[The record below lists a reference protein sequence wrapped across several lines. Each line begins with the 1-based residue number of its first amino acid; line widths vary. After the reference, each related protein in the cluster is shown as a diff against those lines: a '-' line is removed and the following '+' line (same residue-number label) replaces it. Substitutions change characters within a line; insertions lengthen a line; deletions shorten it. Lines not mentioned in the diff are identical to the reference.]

1 MVLGLNSERNMKMK
15 CLFAMVAA
23 ALTLAAVAQ
32 DPTPGKPRWAPAGTI
47 DPIVRAALNPKV
59 SKKIGL
65 TEEQQ
70 AKLKAVAG
78 DKDVLKALQEKVRAG
93 TSRQAELLAA
103 EKIDEAAVMAAL
115 DEVFAARKEVAKHQ
129 MKRLIAVKSILTPEQ
144 VKMATEAFRSLKRTK
159 KAKADE

>member
-1 MVLGLNSERNMKMK
+1 MVLGFNKERNMKMK
-15 CLFAMVAA
+15 CLFAMMAA

-32 DPTPGKPRWAPAGTI
+32 DPAPDKAHQVPAGAL

-70 AKLKAVAG
+70 AKLRAVAG
-78 DKDVLKALQEKVRAG
+78 DKDVLKTLQEKVRKG
-93 TSRQAELLAA
+93 MSRQAELVAA

-115 DEVFAARKEVAKHQ
+115 DDVFAARKEVAKHQ
-129 MKRLIAVKSILTPEQ
+129 MKRLIAVKSILTPDQ
-144 VKMATEAFRSLKRTK
+144 IKQATEAFRSLKRTK
-159 KAKADE
+159 KVKSGE

>member
-1 MVLGLNSERNMKMK
+1 MK
-15 CLFAMVAA
+15 CLFAMAAA
-23 ALTLAAVAQ
+23 ALALAAVAQ
-32 DPTPGKPRWAPAGTI
+32 DPAPDRPRQAPAGTI

-70 AKLKAVAG
+70 AKLKALAG
-78 DKDVLKALQEKVRAG
+78 DNDVMKTLQEKVRKG
-93 TSRQAELLAA
+93 MSRQAELVAA

-115 DEVFAARKEVAKHQ
+115 DDVFAARKEVAKHQ

-159 KAKADE
+159 KVKAGE

>member
-1 MVLGLNSERNMKMK
+1 MVLGFNKERNMKMK
-15 CLFAMVAA
+15 CLFAMMAA

-32 DPTPGKPRWAPAGTI
+32 DPAPDKAHQVPAGAL

-70 AKLKAVAG
+70 AKLRAVAG
-78 DKDVLKALQEKVRAG
+78 DKDVLKTLQEKVRKG
-93 TSRQAELLAA
+93 MSRQAELVAA
-103 EKIDEAAVMAAL
+103 EKIDEPAVMKAL
-115 DEVFAARKEVAKHQ
+115 DEVFEARREVAKYQ
-129 MKRLIAVKSILTPEQ
+129 MRRLIAVKSILTPEQ
-144 VKMATEAFRSLKRTK
+144 IKMATEAFRSLKRSK